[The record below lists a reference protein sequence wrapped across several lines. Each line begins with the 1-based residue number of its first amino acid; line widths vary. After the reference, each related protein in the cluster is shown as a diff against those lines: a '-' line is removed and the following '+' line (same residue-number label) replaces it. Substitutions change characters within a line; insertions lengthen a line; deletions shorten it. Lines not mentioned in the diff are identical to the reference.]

1 MDTEPEELQFLG
13 IVGIFR
19 EAQKILISWRK
30 IFSGIALGL
39 VVPLSFIF
47 LLHIEISELIFSKI
61 DRNEHALEDAPPGSR
76 TEVKILNRLAS
87 EWASYAAFKAAYLL
101 VVLVFSLLSTSAV
114 VYTVACIYTAKDV
127 TFRKVLTVVPK
138 VWRRLLVTFLWNFAI
153 LFAYNTFSVLVL
165 VLALL
170 LVGTDGGGVAALVIF
185 VPAYIAGLVYISMVW
200 HLASVIS
207 VLEDTYGLAAMQK
220 SKALIQGK
228 AWVAS
233 GIFLL
238 FHISFFAVEVS
249 FSQLVVH
256 GRGHGVLSRIGFST
270 LLLSLMSLLVLAALV
285 VQTIVYFV
293 CKSFHHESIDKSSLA
308 DHLEVYLGEYT
319 PLKGRDV
326 QLQQFDI

>member
-19 EAQKILISWRK
+19 EAQKILLSWRK
-30 IFSGIALGL
+30 IFSGIALWL
-39 VVPLSFIF
+39 VLPLSLIF
-47 LLHIEISELIFSKI
+47 LLHIEISDLIFSKI
-61 DRNEHALEDAPPGSR
+61 NHNEQALEDAPVGSR
-76 TEVKILNRLAS
+76 TEDRLLNRLAS
-87 EWASYAAFKAAYLL
+87 EWTSYVAFKAAYL
-101 VVLVFSLLSTSAV
+101 VLVLVLSLLSTSAV
-114 VYTVACIYTAKDV
+114 VYTVACVYTAKEV

-138 VWRRLLVTFLWNFAI
+138 VWRRLLVTFLWSFAI
-153 LFAYNTFSVLVL
+153 LFAYNTFSFLLL

-170 LVGTDGGGVAALVIF
+170 LVGTGGGGIAALVFYI
-185 VPAYIAGLVYISMVW
+185 PAYLAGLVYISVIW

-207 VLEDTYGLAAMQK
+207 VLEDTNGLAAMQK

-233 GIFLL
+233 GIFLF
-238 FHISFFAVEVS
+238 FHLSFFAIEVS
-249 FSQLVVH
+249 FSQLVAH
-256 GRGHGVLSRIGFST
+256 GRAPGVLSRIGYSA